1 MLSVMDHAL
10 KTTWLILGLYWL
22 WSSRRIKAT
31 SHMESFLKRFALYYF
46 PLLAAGALLGPGEWY
61 GDTWLHQRFLPDL
74 VLFRL
79 IGLVLVIAGVF
90 LACWA
95 RHTLGR
101 NWSVAAQLKREH
113 ELIQSGP
120 YRFVRHPIYS
130 GLLLAFLGT
139 AVMIGEWRALVA
151 FAIILASFLY
161 KFRVEES
168 LLRMHFGDS
177 YFQYASRT
185 RALIPTVY

>member
-1 MLSVMDHAL
+1 MQPLMEHAL

-22 WSSRRIKAT
+22 WSSRRIKAA
-31 SHMESFLKRFALYYF
+31 SHMESFPKRFAAYYF

-61 GDTWLHQRFLPDL
+61 GDSWLHQRFLPEL
-74 VLFRL
+74 VLFQPV
-79 IGLVLVIAGVF
+79 GLVLVIAGVF
-90 LACWA
+90 FACWA
-95 RHTLGR
+95 RYTLGH

-139 AVMIGEWRALVA
+139 TVMIGEWRALLA
-151 FAIILASFLY
+151 FAIILISFLY
-161 KFRVEES
+161 KFRVEER

-177 YFQYASRT
+177 YLQYASRT
-185 RALIPTVY
+185 KALVPAIY